1 MPSVIRPMTN
11 PGRTSKQSHARSVQC
26 VGQPAAEPVES
37 RLGRA
42 VDVVGTPHP
51 DAGDGREHDDATRPG
66 GAHRGGQHRQQTGLC
81 DEIRVHDGRGMCRIL
96 LGAGLVAEN
105 AEGQHRGADRAVSR
119 RRWSRRGR
127 LCDSSASASNSRT
140 ATAAAPAARH
150 RGDLLVEVIGA
161 AGGQH
166 HRRARRQPRRQLEPD
181 LAASTED
188 HDAAGIRV
196 LHGSDYRLR

>member
-1 MPSVIRPMTN
+1 MRPE
-11 PGRTSKQSHARSVQC
+11 
-26 VGQPAAEPVES
+26 PAACIVVASTVS
-37 RLGRA
+37 RA
-42 VDVVGTPHP
+42 
-51 DAGDGREHDDATRPG
+51 
-66 GAHRGGQHRQQTGLC
+66 GLC

-105 AEGQHRGADRAVSR
+105 AEGQHCGSDRPVIGDDGVDESTVRFQRVGIELAHRHGGGTRG
-119 RRWSRRGR
+119 
-127 LCDSSASASNSRT
+127 
-140 ATAAAPAARH
+140 RH
-150 RGDLLVEVIGA
+150 RGDLLVEVIGV

-181 LAASTED
+181 LAASPED